1 MEHTY
6 SGKTAEITIG
16 PDGSR
21 KFRSHSVKTRST
33 NESKLYEIEDPETDK
48 LLEPILIKTRKNA
61 PKKFFQLQSGYSSET
76 E

>member
-1 MEHTY
+1 
-6 SGKTAEITIG
+6 
-16 PDGSR
+16 
-21 KFRSHSVKTRST
+21 VKTRST